1 MSHTLL
7 YTQLVLNNYRSWSQ
21 QSIELRPLNVMIGPN
36 GSGKST
42 FLDLFVLLGDAA
54 RGTLSRAISNRGG
67 IDALLPVAS
76 KDGRKGGTDTL
87 RFELKAKFE
96 WSEDTH
102 TYEVQLQEKG
112 GGYQIG
118 LEILSPFQRPG
129 HKNPFKLIDNRPG
142 HVYYY
147 DMSRKTLVQPDW
159 DHDPLETA
167 LAQVPKTYKT
177 TEKFRSHVISN
188 RLQVFVGGGVDH
200 GLRQAQTLDPT
211 VRYPG
216 PNGEGLI
223 SALYNLKNGNP
234 AAYDRILDAVRAGFP
249 GFKDLD
255 FPLVAAGRAT
265 LLWVEELDRKFQA
278 HQLSEGTLRFLWLAT
293 LLLSPHIPAT
303 LLLDEPEISLHPELL
318 MLVAGMLREASERS
332 QVFVAT
338 HADRLVRWLEPRE
351 VLVVD
356 KEEGRSS
363 AKWAD
368 DASLNLESWLA
379 EFTLDEVW
387 LKGGLGGRP

>member
-1 MSHTLL
+1 MSHSLL
-7 YTQLVLNNYRSWSQ
+7 YTQLLLDNYRSWVHQ
-21 QSIELRPLNVMIGPN
+21 CIPLRNLNVMIGPN

-42 FLDLFVLLGDAA
+42 FLDLFVLLGDVA

-67 IDALLPVAS
+67 IDALLSVS
-76 KDGRKGGTDTL
+76 EGSRDVEVDTL

-102 TYEVQLQEKG
+102 TYELRLQEKG
-112 GGYQIG
+112 GGYQIAYE
-118 LEILSPFQRPG
+118 LLSPFHRPG
-129 HKNPFKLIDNRPG
+129 HDRPFKLIENRPG
-142 HVYYY
+142 HTYYY
-147 DMSRKTLVQPDW
+147 DMTQRTLVQPDW

-200 GLRQAQTLDPT
+200 GLRQPQALDPT

-223 SALYNLKNGNP
+223 SALYNLKSTDPNSFE
-234 AAYDRILDAVRAGFP
+234 RILDAVRAGFP

-265 LLWVEELDRKFQA
+265 LQWIEDNDRKFQA

-318 MLVAGMLREASERS
+318 MLVAGMLREASEHS

-338 HADRLVRWLEPRE
+338 HADRLVRWLEPKE

-356 KEEGRSS
+356 KEDGRST

-368 DASLNLESWLA
+368 DPSLNLDSWLA

-387 LKGGLGGRP
+387 MKGGLGGRP